1 MEVSSVQNLCIHL
14 ISAAFQRCRVSED
27 LCRLS
32 VVLKCCSAHDP
43 LTVGIT
49 SIGSCLEEFQHLNFS
64 REFVDAKKWDGLI
77 SVRTT
82 NKCDDEIHHYH
93 LNLKESIS
101 NRRLIPLPSNP
112 KNGAKFSGTEVH
124 LSSSES
130 IDVLLAEFNCFFLKM
145 LVLKTPNVAIEL
157 VVERGDVPGS
167 KHENVLLA
175 NECNPLSFS
184 TSNIDRLK
192 SGFEDYVLRS
202 GNSLLRKY
210 ESCFPTSPN
219 SISLSLREQLKVGSG
234 VACCSESHKS
244 PSLLMEVVIII
255 SELSETISPCFRACS
270 AKTEVLYFEDFSPCS
285 IYQSSL
291 SALTTIDWKSYGL
304 VLRRAVDQGGNVML
318 EWENLPPH
326 IHIYMVLHCYH
337 KQFKWPLLR
346 QKTQPDRKLVKRAI
360 KLALEDLKEKN
371 AGMLLSAHTLK
382 IRSYAPDLA
391 RTIAGLILTSND
403 SEFQQECYS
412 LLGLQSQDN
421 EGEFVQ
427 DCIKEKIIS
436 VIETNDRKPQR
447 SKEIAPCLFEDHCL
461 QEPNFDDEEYDEG
474 EHIFSSLDY

>member
-1 MEVSSVQNLCIHL
+1 
-14 ISAAFQRCRVSED
+14 
-27 LCRLS
+27 
-32 VVLKCCSAHDP
+32 
-43 LTVGIT
+43 
-49 SIGSCLEEFQHLNFS
+49 
-64 REFVDAKKWDGLI
+64 
-77 SVRTT
+77 
-82 NKCDDEIHHYH
+82 
-93 LNLKESIS
+93 
-101 NRRLIPLPSNP
+101 
-112 KNGAKFSGTEVH
+112 
-124 LSSSES
+124 
-130 IDVLLAEFNCFFLKM
+130 M
-145 LVLKTPNVAIEL
+145 LVLKTPTVAIEL

-202 GNSLLRKY
+202 GNSLLRK
-210 ESCFPTSPN
+210 
-219 SISLSLREQLKVGSG
+219 EQLKVGSG

-270 AKTEVLYFEDFSPCS
+270 PKTEVLYFEDFSPCS

-326 IHIYMVLHCYH
+326 IHIYM
-337 KQFKWPLLR
+337 FKWPLLR